1 MSETPD
7 LDAYFA
13 RIGYSGSRAPT
24 LELLRAIVAHQPRAI
39 AFENLNPWLDLPV
52 DLDLTSLEAKLV
64 TGARGGYCFEQN
76 GLLLAVLQALGFEA
90 HGLLA
95 RVIWGRPVETIS
107 PRTHMIIRVALDGR
121 DLLVDVGLGGMTL
134 TGVLELVADVE
145 QTTSH
150 EPFRLIRE
158 DAATWREEALVAG
171 EWKPTCRF
179 DLMPAHAIDY
189 VVANHFTATSP
200 ASHFKQ
206 GPVAARVDVDRRH
219 VLRGLELGVHHL
231 GGPTERRVLE
241 SPQAFERVLED
252 VFLITPPPGPR
263 LRERLAELF

>member
-1 MSETPD
+1 MTQSPD

-13 RIGYSGSRAPT
+13 RIGYAGPREPT
-24 LELLRAIVAHQPRAI
+24 LELLRAIVANQPRAI

-52 DLDLTSLEAKLV
+52 DLDLAALEAKLV
-64 TGARGGYCFEQN
+64 TGGRGGYCFEQN
-76 GLLLAVLQALGFEA
+76 GLLLAVLRALGFDA
-90 HGLLA
+90 HGILA

-134 TGVLELVADVE
+134 TGVLELAADVE
-145 QTTSH
+145 QATPH

-179 DLMPAHAIDY
+179 DLSPAHPIDY

-200 ASHFKQ
+200 ASHFKL
-206 GPVAARVDVDRRH
+206 GPIAARVEPDRRH

-231 GGPTERRVLE
+231 GGPTERVALE
-241 SPQAFERVLED
+241 SPQAVERALEE
-252 VFLITPPPGPR
+252 VFHITLPQGPK
-263 LRERLAELF
+263 LRERLSELF